1 MLTQFGFS
9 RKFEKIVVV
18 PAICSGFKET
28 TDPPIYVCRGI
39 FPKIRVNKCVYIMLS
54 TFYPEE
60 LETNECLER
69 NASCWIDIQNGI
81 SAFKDTYR
89 GRVCECPT
97 ISGVQFLRDGYMRFV
112 KVYGIPFGRVF
123 NNTTTPNISN
133 VLYNIG
139 WYK

>member
-1 MLTQFGFS
+1 ML
-9 RKFEKIVVV
+9 
-18 PAICSGFKET
+18 
-28 TDPPIYVCRGI
+28 Y
-39 FPKIRVNKCVYIMLS
+39 

-69 NASCWIDIQNGI
+69 N
-81 SAFKDTYR
+81 DTYR
-89 GRVCECPT
+89 GRVCECPA

-123 NNTTTPNISN
+123 NNTTPNISN